1 MKTLDKRQKKLLAG
15 ILGVLAL
22 IAVLLLL
29 PLLAPADDPSGESL
43 VAVIPEA
50 DLPGGEDSKLG
61 SYRKGGIGDYWDS
74 LLEGEDGLGSTGM
87 EPQGRDGGASRG
99 RTRPEAMDVSDL
111 FGDVK
116 EAPPS
121 ETPPPKKSG
130 SGARKPSGGKG
141 QAAAA
146 PAAHSA
152 LPAKPAEPVP
162 AQESPEKEPPQRPQV
177 KRSGAVSS
185 LDEDVASD
193 LGNGFSTL
201 DGTDR
206 WVGAESG
213 KPYRCM
219 FTRDEK
225 VKSGQRITLRL
236 LEDLVVSGV
245 HIPRNTHLQGVV
257 NVTDRM
263 EIRVTALDIGGR
275 ILSFHFEA
283 FDTDGGKGIYCSDL
297 SQSGKTALEQGIAT
311 VSSTLSSGLG
321 RVARD
326 AASVGASIV
335 RNKAGE
341 ATVTIPAGYT
351 FYIIEQKR

>member
-1 MKTLDKRQKKLLAG
+1 MRPLDKRQRKLLLG
-15 ILGVLAL
+15 ILGAVAL
-22 IAVLLLL
+22 IAILLLF
-29 PLLAPADDPSGESL
+29 PLLAPQDGSQEESPI
-43 VAVIPEA
+43 AVIPEA
-50 DLPGGEDSKLG
+50 DLDEGDGSKIG
-61 SYRKGGIGDYWDS
+61 SYRKGGIGAYWDS
-74 LLEGEDGLGSTGM
+74 LQEGEDPLESPQTKATRDQDGSPSH
-87 EPQGRDGGASRG
+87 ERN
-99 RTRPEAMDVSDL
+99 RPEALDVSDL
-111 FGDVK
+111 FGDCKEPAQTEVQTPPRKTSGGAKRPSDGAQKVK
-116 EAPPS
+116 PVQTPPESAPPS
-121 ETPPPKKSG
+121 EPTPPQEP
-130 SGARKPSGGKG
+130 AR
-141 QAAAA
+141 
-146 PAAHSA
+146 
-152 LPAKPAEPVP
+152 AE
-162 AQESPEKEPPQRPQV
+162 EPRSQV

-206 WVGAESG
+206 WVGSESG

-236 LEDLVVSGV
+236 LEDLVISGV

-257 NVTDRM
+257 TVSDRM
-263 EIRVTALDIGGR
+263 EIRITSLDIGGR

-297 SQSGKTALEQGIAT
+297 SQTGKSIIEQGLAT
-311 VSSTLSSGLG
+311 VSSTLNSGLG

-335 RNKAGE
+335 RNNAGE
-341 ATVTIPAGYT
+341 ATVSVPAGYT
-351 FYIIEQKR
+351 FYIVEQNS

>member
-22 IAVLLLL
+22 IAVFLLL

-74 LLEGEDGLGSTGM
+74 LLEGEGGQGTAGQ
-87 EPQGRDGGASRG
+87 EPEGRDGGTSRE

-111 FGDVK
+111 FGDVNN
-116 EAPPS
+116 APPS
-121 ETPPPKKSG
+121 ETPPPKKSL
-130 SGARKPSGGKG
+130 SGAGKRSGGKG
-141 QAAAA
+141 QAAAPSGPTA
-146 PAAHSA
+146 KPD
-152 LPAKPAEPVP
+152 KPAESTP
-162 AQESPEKEPPQRPQV
+162 AQDSPEKDPPQRPQV

-185 LDEDVASD
+185 LDEDVVSD

-263 EIRVTALDIGGR
+263 EIRVTSLDIGGR

-297 SQSGKTALEQGIAT
+297 SQAGRSALEQGIAT

-341 ATVTIPAGYT
+341 ATVTVPAGYT
-351 FYIIEQKR
+351 FYILEEKL